1 MQDVYDLLTLGLA
14 QFDQGVL
21 RAVGYLSGA
30 SGPIGLLGYLPPLL
44 LVLLSRQPLHVA
56 IALILT
62 AATLAVLRLDE
73 AALGLSLYAAVYVV
87 AAHGFVAARTRR
99 QTGEAAAQMARLHLE
114 VTTFLD
120 GLDRRSRVLD
130 QTQAATPEPRN
141 APERE
146 QEAA

>member
-1 MQDVYDLLTLGLA
+1 MQDVYGLLTLGLA

-62 AATLAVLRLDE
+62 AVTLAALRMDE
-73 AALGLSLYAAVYVV
+73 PALGLSLYAAIYVA
-87 AAHGFVAARTRR
+87 AAHGFVVARTRR
-99 QTGEAAAQMARLHLE
+99 RSAEAAAQMDRLHLE

-130 QTQAATPEPRN
+130 HTEAAAPEPRN